1 MEAPAAA
8 GRSGAWVV
16 QVTALKDR
24 AAAAAIAQRL
34 SAKGYP
40 AFVLDP
46 AAGSPV
52 IFRVQVGRFADRP
65 EAEQVKRRLEKDD
78 QYKPYVVAA
87 R

>member
-1 MEAPAAA
+1 
-8 GRSGAWVV
+8 V

-24 AAAAAIAQRL
+24 AAAGAIAQRL
-34 SAKGYP
+34 VSNGFP

-46 AAGSPV
+46 APGSPV
-52 IFRVQVGRFADRP
+52 IFRVQIGRYGDRGEAD
-65 EAEQVKRRLEKDD
+65 QVKRRLEKDD